1 VNDLAA
7 TVNELALTVNELAAK
22 VVVDAA
28 RFNNDAH
35 LRVNVLETM
44 ANLRGPPLHGKA
56 TPEHLLD
63 SSAAGALWEIFPH
76 CRISLRLASAAVQ
89 TCSPSTGANYH

>member
-28 RFNNDAH
+28 RFNNDIH
-35 LRVNVLETM
+35 LRVNVLETV
-44 ANLRGPPLHGKA
+44 ANLRGPPWEGKA
-56 TPEHLLD
+56 TLRAPFGRAQLRRPLC
-63 SSAAGALWEIFPH
+63 SSQGS
-76 CRISLRLASAAVQ
+76 RQR
-89 TCSPSTGANYH
+89 